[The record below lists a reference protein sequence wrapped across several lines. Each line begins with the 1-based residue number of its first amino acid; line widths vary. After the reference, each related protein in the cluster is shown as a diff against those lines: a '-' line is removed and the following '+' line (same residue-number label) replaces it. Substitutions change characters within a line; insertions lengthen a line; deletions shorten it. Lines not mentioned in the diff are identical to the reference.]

1 MHVITY
7 DCTRN
12 NCSFVVLLSGVLHI
26 SQFCNIGDED
36 DTNEVWA
43 LREEDD
49 IGDCL

>member
-1 MHVITY
+1 MHVIIY